1 MISLDS
7 MQLPAAAM
15 GTEEAAAFVE
25 KVNDII
31 LFPLITLLIGIAMLY
46 FIYGSVVYIMNA
58 ENSKAREEGRS
69 HIMYSIVGMFVMLTA
84 YGILTIAV
92 NTFGLG
98 DVLDCSTDPTGANCS
113 TAIPTDCLTGGGC

>member
-7 MQLPAAAM
+7 LQLPAATM
-15 GTEEAAAFVE
+15 GAAEAGAFVT

-69 HIMYSIVGMFVMLTA
+69 HIMYSIVGMLVMLAA
-84 YGILTIAV
+84 YGILTIAA
-92 NTFGLG
+92 NTFGFG
-98 DVLDCSTDPTGANCS
+98 DELDCSTDPTAAGCFRPNL
-113 TAIPTDCLTGGGC
+113 IPHDSVR